1 MEADVIAYLTALG
14 VQVSAGDALLGL
26 VIRGVEQRLKNLT
39 SCPEIPEGLVPLAIR
54 MAAGEYLSTLKG
66 MGLLDVEGLDLA
78 AAEKSIKEGDTQITY
93 AVNEGSLTPEQ
104 RLDNLISAMVGV
116 DMAEIYRYRRL
127 VW

>member
-39 SCPEIPEGLVPLAIR
+39 NCPEIPEGLEPLAIR

>member
-1 MEADVIAYLTALG
+1 MEANVIAYLEALG
-14 VQVSAGDALLGL
+14 VQVSAGDALLGM
-26 VIRGVEQRLKNLT
+26 VIRTVEQKLKNLT
-39 SCPEIPEGLVPLAIR
+39 NCPEIPEGLGPMAIR
-54 MAAGEYLSTLKG
+54 MAAGEYLFTRKG
-66 MGLLDVEGLDLA
+66 MGLLDVETVDLA

-93 AVNEGSLTPEQ
+93 AVGEGSLTPEQ